1 VSTFAPLRH
10 RSFATLWVASFVS
23 NVGTW
28 MGNVGLGYHVAS
40 TTGRAT
46 WTAVIAAAGFL
57 PAAVLGP
64 IGGALA
70 DRLDRRLVLT
80 ATNLASAV
88 VLASMAL
95 AVANDLDV
103 GVLAILSLAG
113 GASGAIGFPVYQS
126 MIPDLVPNELLVSAV
141 GLGSA
146 QFNLGRVI
154 GPVIAGVTIDLAGVE
169 AALVID
175 SVTFLAVVI
184 GLALVRVPGPRHGDR
199 VSIRRSIATGARAL
213 HADEALWS
221 TFRVMSLALLV
232 TSAFIGLVSFM
243 ATDVLDG
250 DERTTSILVTAQGG
264 GAVVGALSIGRLT
277 ESFGR
282 HRMFVGALW
291 ALPVA
296 LVLYGSAPNVWAM
309 APALA
314 LVGACYLL
322 VINSCIA
329 MSQLRA
335 APEVRGR
342 VVSLFIAM
350 LGALFPISAFVQ
362 GRLADDV
369 GLRAV
374 TIGSGVVFAAVIAG
388 LTALRPK
395 LLDAIG

>member
-28 MGNVGLGYHVAS
+28 MGNVGLGFHVAS
-40 TTGRAT
+40 TTGQAT

-57 PAAVLGP
+57 PAFVLGP
-64 IGGALA
+64 LGGALA
-70 DRLDRRLVLT
+70 DRLDRRRLLT
-80 ATNLASAV
+80 LTNLASAV
-88 VLASMAL
+88 VLGSMAVAVGRDADVSVL
-95 AVANDLDV
+95 AV
-103 GVLAILSLAG
+103 LALLG
-113 GASGAIGFPVYQS
+113 GACGAIGFPVYQS

-146 QFNLGRVI
+146 QFNLVRVI
-154 GPVIAGVTIDLAGVE
+154 GPAIAGITIDIAGVETALAVD
-169 AALVID
+169 AA
-175 SVTFLAVVI
+175 SFLAVVA
-184 GLALVRVPGPRHGDR
+184 GLALVSVPGPRPGDR
-199 VSIRRSIATGARAL
+199 SSIIAAIVAGARAL
-213 HADEALWS
+213 RSDEVLWA
-221 TFRVMSLALLV
+221 TFRVMSLALLI

-250 DERTTSILVTAQGG
+250 DERTTSILVTAQGL
-264 GAVVGALSIGRLT
+264 GAVIGALSIGRLT
-277 ESFGR
+277 DAFGR

-296 LVLYGSAPNVWAM
+296 LVLYGAAPNVWAM

-314 LVGACYLL
+314 MVGACYLL

-350 LGALFPISAFVQ
+350 LGALFPVSAFVQ